1 MWKNVPKGERMV
13 TKGTKFKKGDLVEHL
28 AAKLEVTK
36 KQAEDFVETLL
47 VFITDTLKRGDEL
60 TLTGFGTFLAKER
73 KGRLGIN
80 PKNVTQ
86 RVEIPPSIVPRFKA
100 GKALKEALK
109 K

>member
-1 MWKNVPKGERMV
+1 MT
-13 TKGTKFKKGDLVEHL
+13 TKGTKFKKSDLIEHL
-28 AAKLEVTK
+28 AGKLEVTK
-36 KQAEDFVETLL
+36 KQAEDMVEAFL

-109 K
+109 KPPAA

>member
-1 MWKNVPKGERMV
+1 MA
-13 TKGTKFKKGDLVEHL
+13 TKGTKYKKTDLVEHL
-28 AAKLEVTK
+28 SAKLEVTK
-36 KQAEDFVETLL
+36 KQAEDMIETLL
-47 VFITDTLKRGDEL
+47 VYITDLLKRGDEL

>member
-1 MWKNVPKGERMV
+1 MA
-13 TKGTKFKKGDLVEHL
+13 TKGTKFKKSDLVEYL
-28 AAKLEVTK
+28 AGKLEVTK
-36 KQAEDFVETLL
+36 KQAEDMIEAFL

-100 GKALKEALK
+100 GKALKEALQVK

>member
-1 MWKNVPKGERMV
+1 MAS
-13 TKGTKFKKGDLVEHL
+13 KGTKFKKTDLVEHL
-28 AAKLEVTK
+28 AGKLEVTK
-36 KQAEDFVETLL
+36 KQAEDMVEALL
-47 VFITDTLKRGDEL
+47 VYITDLLKRGDEL

-80 PKNVTQ
+80 PKNTSQ

>member
-1 MWKNVPKGERMV
+1 MA
-13 TKGTKFKKGDLVEHL
+13 TKGTKFKKSDLIEYL
-28 AAKLEVTK
+28 AGKLEVTK
-36 KQAEDFVETLL
+36 KQAEDMVEAFLA
-47 VFITDTLKRGDEL
+47 FITDTLKRGDEL

-100 GKALKEALK
+100 GKALKEALQVK